1 MIRKQS
7 PLSVLV
13 FIDSL
18 VVSALQDAGGY
29 AIYRQ
34 NNLELHLSCHTCW
47 LSYFTLVCLWG
58 GGTVARLAA
67 WLVARSL
74 GRSVYGH
81 VITKFLE
88 WVDLLGYGAPHA
100 RASRGVPLLIRKQ
113 RVRYEVSISRT
124 PPIEHGVPKVQSW
137 VQLYSGS
144 IWMILL
150 MKLVIVKPKC
160 MLIIAN
166 CFSSLRY
173 QIQLMASQL
182 WLLVASSPQLTN
194 QFPGIVHGK
203 TISPVAAKDLGV
215 HLDQCLNYTIDI
227 ANTVSATIVFS
238 SWHRLIKLS
247 TSWTESHSF
256 YL

>member
-1 MIRKQS
+1 M
-7 PLSVLV
+7 
-13 FIDSL
+13 D
-18 VVSALQDAGGY
+18 
-29 AIYRQ
+29 
-34 NNLELHLSCHTCW
+34 CHTCW

-58 GGTVARLAA
+58 GGTIVRLVAR
-67 WLVARSL
+67 LVARSFGVRSRDYQISRM
-74 GRSVYGH
+74 GR
-81 VITKFLE
+81 F
-88 WVDLLGYGAPHA
+88 LGYGAPHA

-113 RVRYEVSISRT
+113 RVRYEVPISRI
-124 PPIEHGVPKVQSW
+124 PPIEHGVPRVQSW

-160 MLIIAN
+160 MLMIAN

-173 QIQLMASQL
+173 QIRLMVSQL
-182 WLLVASSPQLTN
+182 WLLVVSSPQLTN

-203 TISPVAAKDLGV
+203 TICPVAAKDLGV
-215 HLDQCLNYTIDI
+215 HLDQCLNYTIDM
-227 ANTVSATIVFS
+227 AKTVSATIVFS